1 MNKYLL
7 IAGKI
12 LLIAIL
18 ILIVPFTISPYY
30 NSFISGLIGLL
41 IGDIVCTNL
50 GLYSKPY
57 SPKFWTFILVVP
69 PIFFIL
75 IMLYKILFIDGM
87 IIFDFLYVGYIISIF
102 IATIFGGFIEKE
114 YGKKNI
120 HDRLSTKSFCNHSP
134 INLSNHSLNREFR

>member
-87 IIFDFLYVGYIISIF
+87 IIFDFLYV
-102 IATIFGGFIEKE
+102 
-114 YGKKNI
+114 
-120 HDRLSTKSFCNHSP
+120 
-134 INLSNHSLNREFR
+134 